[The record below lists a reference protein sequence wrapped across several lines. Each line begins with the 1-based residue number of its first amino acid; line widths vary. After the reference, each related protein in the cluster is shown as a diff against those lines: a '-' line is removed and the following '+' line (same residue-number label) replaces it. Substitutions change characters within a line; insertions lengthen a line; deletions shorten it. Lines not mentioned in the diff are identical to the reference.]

1 MPPSLHPLIAESLR
15 AFAQRWRALAWAR
28 GLGALVVVGGV
39 GFTTVALFDRWLVL
53 RESSRWLLSLA
64 AYAGTGLATWLVA
77 GRHLM
82 RPPSARGYAAMLEQ
96 AWPGLRHRLV
106 AAVELAETAD
116 ESRHDSP
123 AFRELVQAEAAQR
136 LKDVRMNDVL
146 PRSLVARW
154 LGAASVAGLVG
165 LVLGQLP
172 GFGFGR
178 QFARALLPM
187 ADIERVARV
196 KIQVIEPAADLR
208 WLAQGDHQ
216 PVVIELAGA
225 AAEAATLELV
235 SGPAAVVHERVPMAA
250 AGARRFT
257 ASVPVGTGDFSFR
270 VRAGD
275 ALTRPITLATRP
287 RPTVAMFEKSYEAPA
302 YAQLPVRRVVEE
314 HGNLTALEGTLVD
327 LRLRVN
333 QPVRAGELA
342 IISAGR
348 TNVLALTAPAP
359 DVVHARVPVSSS
371 GTYQVRLLAA
381 ETGFGNKFS
390 PLFEIRAEPDL
401 APQVTLEQ
409 PRDEALVAPDQVLAL
424 TGTAT
429 DDLGLASV
437 AQHFQVNTGLW
448 AEVSLALANRTNTT
462 LNRRWDLL
470 PLGLAAGDRIT
481 TKLVAVDLK
490 GTRVETPPV
499 QLRVGAQPLDSQR
512 ARALAARQQ
521 VQEALE
527 ASARA
532 AAEVRKV
539 YSPEA
544 AEKIRAG
551 DELQRQQ
558 TAASAGTALA
568 DARRQLDRADQQVTA
583 ALREAPPGRATA
595 ELAALA
601 AATSVA
607 RRESLPKAEADRA
620 ALARTPTKA
629 PVAPEPPA
637 SASFNEAAKSA
648 QRLADF
654 TAQTAAAASPLLA
667 ADQADA
673 LTARLEALAQ
683 QQQQLQPLT
692 EATPGTTNDWAQVAR
707 RQTSAVSEVAR
718 AEAELK
724 DLKGRLPK
732 PAADRAARTE
742 DKLRGAQT
750 DMKAALNQPAGPAL
764 APASQQMRTST
775 ERAASEVRALGRE
788 LALRADKARADL
800 AKQAESS
807 ADQVGRLRRDAE
819 RLAAAEERLAEA
831 QRRGTV
837 DPRQLAQTGAERAQ
851 GEAQRRA
858 VRDQLEDRART
869 EAVRRDADAGFA
881 EQLRQ
886 AANAVESTRPAS
898 EGAAQNPAAPQRL
911 GRVEQALRNLEAG
924 RQMGELASA
933 AEELARQ
940 ERAGAQSPGG
950 TTSRPR
956 DWQWMERQSVA
967 AQRDARSAGL
977 GETAAKAL
985 SEAMRGPEGQ
995 QVGREMSERKNGSPG
1010 PASMAGPLEQVAQQ
1024 LRQASGAA
1032 GQAQAEARGALGRMT
1047 PGSGAQSQGTS
1058 GIAGNAGGG
1067 GGGSDGGV
1075 PPAVAAE
1082 IGGDWGRLPP
1092 KLAQD
1097 LRDAARNGVSGDYR
1111 VSVEQYF
1118 RALAE
1123 RAKR

>member
-1 MPPSLHPLIAESLR
+1 MSPSLHPLIAESLR

-28 GLGALVVVGGV
+28 GLGVLVVVGGIV
-39 GFTTVALFDRWLVL
+39 FTLVAVLDRWLVL

-64 AYAGTGLATWLVA
+64 AYAGTVFAVWLVA

-96 AWPGLRHRLV
+96 AWPGLRHQLV

-165 LVLGQLP
+165 LVLGLLP
-172 GFGFGR
+172 GFEFGR

-196 KIQVIEPAADLR
+196 KIRVIEPAADLR

-257 ASVPVGTGDFSFR
+257 ASVPVGPGDFSFR

-275 ALTRPITLATRP
+275 ALTRPITLATRA
-287 RPTVAMFEKSYEAPA
+287 RPTVVMFEKSYEAPA

-359 DVVHARVPVSSS
+359 DVVHARVPVSNS

-437 AQHFQVNTGLW
+437 AHHFQVNTGLW
-448 AEVSLALANRTNTT
+448 VEVSLPLANRTNTA
-462 LNRRWDLL
+462 LARRWDLL
-470 PLGLAAGDRIT
+470 PLGLVAGDRVT

-490 GTRVETPPV
+490 GTRVESPV
-499 QLRVGAQPLDSQR
+499 AQLLVGAQPLDSQR

-532 AAEVRKV
+532 AAEARKV
-539 YSPEA
+539 YAPEA

-568 DARRQLDRADQQVTA
+568 EARRQLDRVDQQVTA
-583 ALREAPPGRATA
+583 ALREANPGRATA
-595 ELAALA
+595 ELASLA

-607 RRESLPKAEADRA
+607 RRELLPKAEADRA
-620 ALARTPTKA
+620 ALARTPSPDA
-629 PVAPEPPA
+629 SGA
-637 SASFNEAAKSA
+637 SATPSSAPFNEAAKSA

-683 QQQQLQPLT
+683 EQQQLQPLT
-692 EATPGTTNDWAQVAR
+692 EAAPATTNGWAQVAR

-732 PAADRAARTE
+732 PAADRAARAE
-742 DKLRGAQT
+742 EKLRGAQT

-800 AKQAESS
+800 AKQAENS

-831 QRRGTV
+831 QRRGAM

-869 EAVRRDADAGFA
+869 EAARRDAAAGFA

-898 EGAAQNPAAPQRL
+898 EGAPQNPAAPQRL

-956 DWQWMERQSVA
+956 DWNWMERQSVA

-1010 PASMAGPLEQVAQQ
+1010 PASIAGPLEQVAQQ

-1032 GQAQAEARGALGRMT
+1032 GQAQAEARGSLGRMT
-1047 PGSGAQSQGTS
+1047 PGSGAQSQGS
-1058 GIAGNAGGG
+1058 GIAGNAG

-1082 IGGDWGRLPP
+1082 MGGDWGRLPP

>member
-1 MPPSLHPLIAESLR
+1 MRL
-15 AFAQRWRALAWAR
+15 FAQRWRALMWAR
-28 GLGALVVVGGV
+28 GLGALLVVGGIV
-39 GFTTVALFDRWLVL
+39 FTLVAWLDWWLVL
-53 RESSRWLLSLA
+53 RESSRWLLSLV
-64 AYAGTGLATWLVA
+64 AYAGTVFAVWLVA
-77 GRHLM
+77 GRCLV

-106 AAVELAETAD
+106 AAVELAETNAD
-116 ESRHDSP
+116 SRHDSP
-123 AFRELVQAEAAQR
+123 AFRDLVQAEAAQR
-136 LKDVRMNDVL
+136 LKDVRMSVVL
-146 PRSLVARW
+146 PRALAAKW
-154 LGAASVAGLVG
+154 LGAACAVCVAGV
-165 LVLGQLP
+165 VLGLLP
-172 GFGFGR
+172 DFGFPR
-178 QFARALLPM
+178 QLARALLPM
-187 ADIERVARV
+187 ADIDRVSRV
-196 KIQVIEPAADLR
+196 KIQVIEPAADSR

-225 AAEAATLELV
+225 AVDAAILELV
-235 SGPAAVVHERVPMAA
+235 SGPASVVNERVPMTAV
-250 AGARRFT
+250 GARRFT
-257 ASVPVGTGDFSFR
+257 ATVPVGTGDFSFR

-275 ALTRPITLATRP
+275 ALTRPVTLATRA
-287 RPTVAMFEKSYEAPA
+287 RPAVVMFEKSYEAPA

-314 HGNLTALEGTLVD
+314 HGNLTTLEGSFAD
-327 LRLRVN
+327 LRIRVN

-342 IISAGR
+342 IITAGR
-348 TNVLALTAPAP
+348 TNLLPLTAPAP
-359 DVVHARVPVSSS
+359 DVVHARVPVGGSA
-371 GTYQVRLLAA
+371 TYQVRLLAA
-381 ETGFGNKFS
+381 ETGFVNKFS

-401 APQVTLEQ
+401 APQVTLDQ
-409 PRDEALVAPDQVLAL
+409 PRHEELVAPDQVLSL
-424 TGTAT
+424 RGTVA

-448 AEVSLALANRTNTT
+448 VEVSLPLANRTNTA
-462 LNRRWDLL
+462 LARRWDLL
-470 PLGLAAGDRIT
+470 PLGLVAGDRVS

-490 GTRVETPPV
+490 GTRAESPLA
-499 QLRVGAQPLDSQR
+499 QLLVGAEPLDSQR

-527 ASARA
+527 ASAKA
-532 AAEVRKV
+532 AAEAHKV

-568 DARRQLDRADQQVTA
+568 DARRQLERADQQVAA
-583 ALREAPPGRATA
+583 ALREANPGRAAA
-595 ELAALA
+595 ELASLA

-607 RRESLPKAEADRA
+607 RRELLPKAEADRE
-620 ALARTPTKA
+620 ALARTPPKA
-629 PVAPEPPA
+629 SNPPGGVSG
-637 SASFNEAAKSA
+637 SALFNEAAKSA

-654 TAQTAAAASPLLA
+654 TAQTAAAANPLLA

-673 LTARLEALAQ
+673 LTARLEALAREQ
-683 QQQQLQPLT
+683 QRLQPIA
-692 EATPGTTNDWAQVAR
+692 EAAPPATNDWPQVAR

-732 PAADRAARTE
+732 ATADRAARVE
-742 DKLRGAQT
+742 ERLSGARN
-750 DMKAALNQPAGPAL
+750 DLAAALNQPPGPAL
-764 APASQQMRTST
+764 GAASQQMRTST

-788 LALRADKARADL
+788 LALRADKARGDL
-800 AKQAESS
+800 AKLAESS

-819 RLAAAEERLAEA
+819 RLSATEERLAES
-831 QRRGTV
+831 QRRGAV
-837 DPRQLAQTGAERAQ
+837 DPRQLAQTEMERAQ

-858 VRDQLEDRART
+858 VRDQLEDRARA
-869 EAVRRDADAGFA
+869 EATRRDADAGFA

-911 GRVEQALRNLEAG
+911 GRVEQALRGLEAG

-956 DWQWMERQSVA
+956 DWSWMERQSLA
-967 AQRDARSAGL
+967 AQRDARNAGL
-977 GETAAKAL
+977 GESAAKTL

-995 QVGREMSERKNGSPG
+995 QVGREMGERRSGSPG
-1010 PASMAGPLEQVAQQ
+1010 PASMAGPLEQVARQ

-1032 GQAQAEARGALGRMT
+1032 GQAQAEARGSLGRMA

-1067 GGGSDGGV
+1067 GGGAGGGAL
-1075 PPAVAAE
+1075 PAALVGT
-1082 IGGDWGRLPP
+1082 GGDWGRLPP

-1097 LRDAARNGVSGDYR
+1097 VRDAARNGVSGDYR

-1118 RALAE
+1118 KALAE
-1123 RAKR
+1123 KARK

>member
-1 MPPSLHPLIAESLR
+1 MIAESLR
-15 AFAQRWRALAWAR
+15 VFAQRWRALMWAR
-28 GLGALVVVGGV
+28 GLGALLVVGGMV
-39 GFTTVALFDRWLVL
+39 FTLVALLDRWLVL

-64 AYAGTGLATWLVA
+64 AYAGTVFAVWLVA
-77 GRHLM
+77 GRRLV

-106 AAVELAETAD
+106 AAVELAETNA

-123 AFRELVQAEAAQR
+123 AFRDLVQAEAAQR
-136 LKDVRMNDVL
+136 LKDVRMNVVL
-146 PRSLVARW
+146 PHSLVAKW
-154 LGAASVAGLVG
+154 LGAAGAVCVVG
-165 LVLGQLP
+165 VVLGLLP
-172 GFGFGR
+172 DFGFPR
-178 QFARALLPM
+178 QLARALLPM

-196 KIQVIEPAADLR
+196 KIRVIEPAADSR

-235 SGPAAVVHERVPMAA
+235 SGPASVVNERVPMTT

-257 ASVPVGTGDFSFR
+257 ATVPVGTGDFSFR

-275 ALTRPITLATRP
+275 ALTRPITLATRA
-287 RPTVAMFEKSYEAPA
+287 RPAVLMFEKSYEAPA

-314 HGNLTALEGTLVD
+314 HGNLTALEGSFAD
-327 LRLRVN
+327 LRIRVN

-342 IISAGR
+342 IISEGR
-348 TNVLALTAPAP
+348 TNLLALTAPAP
-359 DVVHARVPVSSS
+359 DLVHARVPVGGSA
-371 GTYQVRLLAA
+371 TYQVRLLAA
-381 ETGFGNKFS
+381 ETGFANKFS

-409 PRDEALVAPDQVLAL
+409 PRNGLLVAPDQVLAL
-424 TGTAT
+424 TGTAG

-448 AEVSLALANRTNTT
+448 VEVSLPLANRTNTA
-462 LNRRWDLL
+462 LARRWDLL
-470 PLGLAAGDRIT
+470 PLGLVAGDRVT

-490 GTRVETPPV
+490 GTRVESPV
-499 QLRVGAQPLDSQR
+499 AQLLVGAEPLDSQR
-512 ARALAARQQ
+512 ALALAARQQ

-532 AAEVRKV
+532 AAEARKV

-558 TAASAGTALA
+558 TVASASTALA
-568 DARRQLDRADQQVTA
+568 EARRQLDRADQQVAA
-583 ALREAPPGRATA
+583 ALREANPGRAAA
-595 ELAALA
+595 ELASQA

-607 RRESLPKAEADRA
+607 RRELLPKAEADRE
-620 ALARTPTKA
+620 ALARTPPKA
-629 PVAPEPPA
+629 SVPSESPGSAP
-637 SASFNEAAKSA
+637 FNEAAKSA

-673 LTARLEALAQ
+673 LTARLEELAREQ
-683 QQQQLQPLT
+683 QRLQPLA
-692 EATPGTTNDWAQVAR
+692 EAAPATTNEAR
-707 RQTSAVSEVAR
+707 RQTSAASEVAR

-732 PAADRAARTE
+732 ASADRAARVE
-742 DKLRGAQT
+742 ERLSGARN
-750 DMKAALNQPAGPAL
+750 DLAAALNQPAGSAL
-764 APASQQMRTST
+764 GTASQQMRTST

-800 AKQAESS
+800 AKLAESS

-819 RLAAAEERLAEA
+819 RLANAEERLAES
-831 QRRGTV
+831 QRRGAV
-837 DPRQLAQTGAERAQ
+837 DPRQLAQTEMERAQ
-851 GEAQRRA
+851 AEAQRRS

-869 EAVRRDADAGFA
+869 ETMRRDADARFA

-886 AANAVESTRPAS
+886 AASAVESTRPAR
-898 EGAAQNPAAPQRL
+898 EGAPQNPAAPQRL
-911 GRVEQALRNLEAG
+911 GRVEQALRGLEAG
-924 RQMGELASA
+924 RQVGELASA

-940 ERAGAQSPGG
+940 ERAGAQSSGG

-956 DWQWMERQSVA
+956 DWNWMERQSVA
-967 AQRDARSAGL
+967 AQRDARNSGL
-977 GETAAKAL
+977 GESAAKAL

-995 QVGREMSERKNGSPG
+995 QVGREMGERRSGSPG
-1010 PASMAGPLEQVAQQ
+1010 PASMAGPLEQVARQ

-1032 GQAQAEARGALGRMT
+1032 GQAQADARGALGRMA
-1047 PGSGAQSQGTS
+1047 PGTGAQSPGTS
-1058 GIAGNAGGG
+1058 GIAGSAGGG
-1067 GGGSDGGV
+1067 GGGADGGSA
-1075 PPAVAAE
+1075 PAASVGA
-1082 IGGDWGRLPP
+1082 GGDWGRLPP

-1111 VSVEQYF
+1111 VSVDQYF
-1118 RALAE
+1118 KALAE
-1123 RAKR
+1123 KARK